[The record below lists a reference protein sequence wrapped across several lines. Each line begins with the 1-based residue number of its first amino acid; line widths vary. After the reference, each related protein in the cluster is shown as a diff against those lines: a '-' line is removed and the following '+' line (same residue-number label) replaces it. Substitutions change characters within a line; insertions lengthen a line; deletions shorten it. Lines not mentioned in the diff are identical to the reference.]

1 MYKRTR
7 LIELFISPI
16 ILIIGI
22 NNDESQDSPFAMIDE
37 LRGHARASLIGLNPR
52 LFLLSSGSSLS

>member
-22 NNDESQDSPFAMIDE
+22 NNDELQDSPFAMIDE
-37 LRGHARASLIGLNPR
+37 LQGHAV
-52 LFLLSSGSSLS
+52 